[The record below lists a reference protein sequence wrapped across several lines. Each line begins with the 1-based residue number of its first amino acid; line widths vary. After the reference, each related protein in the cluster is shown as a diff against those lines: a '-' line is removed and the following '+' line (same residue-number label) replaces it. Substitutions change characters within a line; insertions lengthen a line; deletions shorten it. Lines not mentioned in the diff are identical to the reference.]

1 MMFSIRFCVPVVF
14 GWNVP
19 RSRRTHDR
27 VLLSLSLSLL
37 TLNDAFNTK
46 LYKDEREEK
55 IVWSRSVCFLSI
67 LLHSIRENNEQ
78 IFFFFFVGGGDEND
92 SIRSPSLG
100 TSKKNKKE
108 KRERDLA
115 KIVRG
120 GVRFAKA
127 RVSVLSRR
135 NPSSERNR
143 EEIKRRELRVTLRSE
158 RIHRRGSDGV

>member
-1 MMFSIRFCVPVVF
+1 
-14 GWNVP
+14 
-19 RSRRTHDR
+19 
-27 VLLSLSLSLL
+27 
-37 TLNDAFNTK
+37 
-46 LYKDEREEK
+46 
-55 IVWSRSVCFLSI
+55 
-67 LLHSIRENNEQ
+67 LLHSVRENNEQ
-78 IFFFFFVGGGDEND
+78 IFFFFFFFGGGGGGGENEND
-92 SIRSPSLG
+92 GIRSPSVG

-115 KIVRG
+115 KIIRG

-158 RIHRRGSDGV
+158 RIHRSRSDGV

>member
-1 MMFSIRFCVPVVF
+1 
-14 GWNVP
+14 
-19 RSRRTHDR
+19 
-27 VLLSLSLSLL
+27 
-37 TLNDAFNTK
+37 
-46 LYKDEREEK
+46 
-55 IVWSRSVCFLSI
+55 
-67 LLHSIRENNEQ
+67 LLHSVRENNEQ
-78 IFFFFFVGGGDEND
+78 IFFFFFFFGGGGGGGGENEND
-92 SIRSPSLG
+92 GIRSPSVG

-158 RIHRRGSDGV
+158 RIHRRRSDGV